1 MSSASAPIS
10 RERRL
15 VESMLDRMAVRRD
28 GVLLVHSSFR
38 QFGLDGYDAGAMVE
52 ALAAAMKGGT
62 LLLPT
67 MSWRFA
73 NSKHPFFDELE
84 TPSNAGVM
92 TEIFRTRHAS
102 HRSLHPS
109 HSLAGVGV
117 RAGEMLASHHLD
129 DTPCSARSPF
139 GMLAGNE
146 AAVALM
152 GIGMDCCTLIHHVE
166 EAVAIDRYLKP
177 PAEAVVYACR
187 DRGGRAHTVR
197 VRHHKF
203 LPRDY
208 WQFQDMLAERRLLAT
223 FRAGNSACVGF
234 RAADMVRVVRE
245 TLQAR
250 PDAIIAADGQRYRLM

>member
-1 MSSASAPIS
+1 
-10 RERRL
+10 
-15 VESMLDRMAVRRD
+15 MLDRLGVRRD
-28 GVLLVHSSFR
+28 GVLLVHSAFR
-38 QFGLDGYDAGAMVE
+38 QFGLDGYDAGAMVA
-52 ALAAAMKGGT
+52 ALAAAMEKGT

-73 NSKHPFFDELE
+73 NSKHPVFDELE

-109 HSLAGVGV
+109 HSVAGVGAE
-117 RAGEMLASHHLD
+117 AGEMLASHHLD

-139 GMLAGNE
+139 GMLAGNR
-146 AAVALM
+146 AWVALM

-166 EAVAIDRYLKP
+166 EVVAIDRYLKP
-177 PAEAVVYACR
+177 PAEATVYTCR
-187 DRGGRAHTVR
+187 DRGGRAHTVK

-208 WQFQDMLAERRLLAT
+208 WQFQDKLAERRLLST
-223 FRAGNSACVGF
+223 FRAGNSMCVGF

-245 TLQAR
+245 TLEAR